1 MAPAR
6 RARFSGR
13 RNAVE
18 STAPDPNAV
27 FMGQSVREL
36 RVAKEMTLQE
46 LSVGTNLSVGY
57 LSQVERGLS
66 VPSVS
71 ALRMIANTLDVTVSW
86 FFRPSE
92 KDTESEGAYIVRA
105 QERRKL
111 RFESGITDELLS
123 PNLAGALELLVSRFP
138 PGSASGTQPYTH
150 RGEEA
155 GLVIEGMLELWIETE
170 KFLLQTG
177 DSFSFQSTKP
187 HRYRNPSK
195 REAVVLWVIT
205 PPTY

>member
-1 MAPAR
+1 MALSR

-13 RNAVE
+13 QNAVE
-18 STAPDPNAV
+18 SAAPDPNAV

-36 RVAKEMTLQE
+36 RAAKEMTLQE
-46 LSVGTNLSVGY
+46 LSIGTKLSVGY

-71 ALRMIANTLDVTVSW
+71 ALQTIAKALDVTVSW
-86 FFRPSE
+86 FFRA
-92 KDTESEGAYIVRA
+92 SEGSESAYIVRA
-105 QERRKL
+105 PERRKL

-150 RGEEA
+150 RGEEG
-155 GLVIEGMLELWIETE
+155 GLVVEGMLELWIENE
-170 KFLLQTG
+170 KFLLKAG
-177 DSFSFQSTKP
+177 DSFSFPSAKP

-195 REAVVLWVIT
+195 RETVVLWVIT

>member
-1 MAPAR
+1 MALAR
-6 RARFSGR
+6 RARFAGR

-18 STAPDPNAV
+18 STAPDANAV
-27 FMGQSVREL
+27 FMGRSVREL

-46 LSVGTNLSVGY
+46 LSIGTNLSVGY

-71 ALRMIANTLDVTVSW
+71 ALRIIANTLDITVSW
-86 FFRPSE
+86 FFQPLE
-92 KDTESEGAYIVRA
+92 KDTKSEGAYIVRA
-105 QERRKL
+105 HERRKL

-138 PGSASGTQPYTH
+138 GGSASGVQPYTH

-155 GLVIEGMLELWIETE
+155 GLVIEGMLELWIESE
-170 KFLLQTG
+170 KFLLKTG
-177 DSFSFQSTKP
+177 DSFSFPSTKP
-187 HRYRNPSK
+187 HRYRNPAKS
-195 REAVVLWVIT
+195 EAVVLWVIT

>member
-46 LSVGTNLSVGY
+46 LSIGTNLSVGY

-86 FFRPSE
+86 FFRTSE
-92 KDTESEGAYIVRA
+92 KDAESEGAYIVRA

-150 RGEEA
+150 RGEEG
-155 GLVIEGMLELWIETE
+155 GLVIEGMLELWIENE
-170 KFLLQTG
+170 KFLLNAG
-177 DSFSFQSTKP
+177 DSFSFPSTKP

-195 REAVVLWVIT
+195 SEAVVLWVIT

>member
-1 MAPAR
+1 MTFSR
-6 RARFSGR
+6 RARVSGR

-36 RVAKEMTLQE
+36 RAAKEMTLQE
-46 LSVGTNLSVGY
+46 LSIGTKLSVGY

-66 VPSVS
+66 APSIS
-71 ALRMIANTLDVTVSW
+71 ALQAIAKALDVTVSW
-86 FFRPSE
+86 FFRASE
-92 KDTESEGAYIVRA
+92 DGEGSESAYIVRGP
-105 QERRKL
+105 ERRKL

-150 RGEEA
+150 RGEEG
-155 GLVIEGMLELWIETE
+155 GLVVEGMLELWIENE
-170 KFLLQTG
+170 KFLLKAG
-177 DSFSFQSTKP
+177 DSFSFPSTKP

-195 REAVVLWVIT
+195 RETVVLWVIT

>member
-1 MAPAR
+1 MAVAR

-13 RNAVE
+13 RNAVD
-18 STAPDPNAV
+18 SNTPDANAV

-46 LSVGTNLSVGY
+46 LSLGTNLSVGY

-92 KDTESEGAYIVRA
+92 KDKESEGAYIVRA

-155 GLVIEGMLELWIETE
+155 GLVIEGMLELWIETK
-170 KFLLQTG
+170 KFLLKTG
-177 DSFSFQSTKP
+177 DSFSFPSTKP
-187 HRYRNPSK
+187 HRYSNPSK

>member
-71 ALRMIANTLDVTVSW
+71 ALRMIAHTLDVTVSW

-92 KDTESEGAYIVRA
+92 KDTGSEGAYIVRA

-177 DSFSFQSTKP
+177 DSFSFPSTKP

>member
-1 MAPAR
+1 MALAR

-18 STAPDPNAV
+18 STAPDANAV

-46 LSVGTNLSVGY
+46 LSIGTNLSVGY

-92 KDTESEGAYIVRA
+92 KDTGREGAYIVRA

-138 PGSASGTQPYTH
+138 PGSASGAQPYTH

-155 GLVIEGMLELWIETE
+155 GLVIEGMLELWIESE
-170 KFLLQTG
+170 KFLLKTG
-177 DSFSFQSTKP
+177 DSFSFPSTKP

>member
-92 KDTESEGAYIVRA
+92 KDTQSEGAYIVRA

-177 DSFSFQSTKP
+177 DSFSFPSTKP

>member
-177 DSFSFQSTKP
+177 DSFSFPSTKP

>member
-1 MAPAR
+1 MVLSR

-13 RNAVE
+13 QNAVE
-18 STAPDPNAV
+18 STAPDPNAE

-36 RVAKEMTLQE
+36 RTAKEMTLQE
-46 LSVGTNLSVGY
+46 LSMVTKLSVGY

-66 VPSVS
+66 VPSVA
-71 ALRMIANTLDVTVSW
+71 ALQTIARALDVTVSW
-86 FFRPSE
+86 FFRASE
-92 KDTESEGAYIVRA
+92 AGEGSENAYIVRA
-105 QERRKL
+105 PERRKL

-123 PNLAGALELLVSRFP
+123 PNLAGALELLLSRFP

-150 RGEEA
+150 RGEE
-155 GLVIEGMLELWIETE
+155 GGVVVEGVLELWIEDE
-170 KFLLQTG
+170 KFLLKAG
-177 DSFSFQSTKP
+177 DSFSFPSTKP

-195 REAVVLWVIT
+195 RETVVVWVIT